1 MPASINRKATVKA
14 ATNLIV
20 LSLDRKT
27 FVDILGPLQDIMNK
41 EKSAEVKQSSVS
53 CGIYRQ
59 RVFGQ
64 SPFES
69 VFSCWVVKPY
79 VSLSNP

>member
-1 MPASINRKATVKA
+1 MKA

-41 EKSAEVKQSSVS
+41 EKSAEVSQSSVS
-53 CGIYRQ
+53 RGIYDNGHSKVLFYSRDDYK
-59 RVFGQ
+59 FMILL
-64 SPFES
+64 
-69 VFSCWVVKPY
+69 VKLL
-79 VSLSNP
+79 V